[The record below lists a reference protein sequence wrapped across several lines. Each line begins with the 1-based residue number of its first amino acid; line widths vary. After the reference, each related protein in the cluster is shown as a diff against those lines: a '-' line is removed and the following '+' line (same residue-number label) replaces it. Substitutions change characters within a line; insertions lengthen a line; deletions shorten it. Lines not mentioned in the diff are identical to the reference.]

1 MRFIIDALQVDENAV
16 CYCAFTG
23 KAAEVLRK
31 KGNKN
36 CLTLHKLLYDFEP
49 RENGGFFKTPKA
61 ELEYNI
67 IVVDEISM
75 APKGMMD
82 LLFTYDCYV
91 LCLGDPGQIPPLD
104 QKDNNHLLDHP
115 HVFLDQIMRQAQ
127 ESEIIRLSMKIRNG
141 EYLDNFDGKEVKVF
155 PHNKLSTGMLT
166 WADIILTAKNDTR
179 LKVNNQIRKL
189 LGFGDKP
196 QEGDKLIC
204 LRNYWDD
211 FTTTAAPIVN
221 GTIGYVKNLREDVIH
236 IPPRIQTSMRTID
249 IYRADFITDDGILED
264 MQIDKKMLLIGEKT
278 CSWKDSYKLQRA
290 KKNHGELEP
299 KELTYA
305 YAITGHKSQGS
316 EWEKVLV
323 LEENFP
329 FSREEHKRWLYT
341 ACTRASDKLVL
352 IKR

>member
-1 MRFIIDALQVDENAV
+1 M
-16 CYCAFTG
+16 
-23 KAAEVLRK
+23 
-31 KGNKN
+31 
-36 CLTLHKLLYDFEP
+36 
-49 RENGGFFKTPKA
+49 
-61 ELEYNI
+61 
-67 IVVDEISM
+67 
-75 APKGMMD
+75 
-82 LLFTYDCYV
+82 
-91 LCLGDPGQIPPLD
+91 
-104 QKDNNHLLDHP
+104 
-115 HVFLDQIMRQAQ
+115 
-127 ESEIIRLSMKIRNG
+127 
-141 EYLDNFDGKEVKVF
+141 
-155 PHNKLSTGMLT
+155 
-166 WADIILTAKNDTR
+166 
-179 LKVNNQIRKL
+179 
-189 LGFGDKP
+189 
-196 QEGDKLIC
+196 
-204 LRNYWDD
+204 RNYWDD

-341 ACTRASDKLVL
+341 ACTRASSRLVL
-352 IKR
+352 IKQ

>member
-1 MRFIIDALQVDENAV
+1 M
-16 CYCAFTG
+16 
-23 KAAEVLRK
+23 
-31 KGNKN
+31 
-36 CLTLHKLLYDFEP
+36 HKLLYDFEP
-49 RENGGFFKTPKA
+49 RENGGFFRTPKT

-75 APKGMMD
+75 APKEMVE

-91 LCLGDPGQIPPLD
+91 LCLGDPGQLPSLD

-166 WADIILTAKNDTR
+166 WADIVLTAKNDTR

-189 LGFGDKP
+189 RGFGEKP

-221 GTIGYVKNLREDVIH
+221 GTIGYAKNLREDTIY
-236 IPPRIQTSMRTID
+236 IPSRIQTSIRTID
-249 IYRADFITDDGILED
+249 IYRADFITDDGILENI
-264 MQIDKKMLLIGEKT
+264 QIDKKMLLTGEKT

-290 KKNHGELEP
+290 KKNYGELEP

-305 YAITGHKSQGS
+305 YAITYWKAQGS
-316 EWEKVLV
+316 EWDKVLV
-323 LEENFP
+323 LEEAFP
-329 FSREEHKRWLYT
+329 YDRETHKKAMYT
-341 ACTRASDKLVL
+341 ACTRASSRLVL
-352 IKR
+352 VKQ

>member
-1 MRFIIDALQVDENAV
+1 MRFIIDALQVEENAV

-36 CLTLHKLLYDFEP
+36 CLTLHKLLYDFKP

-115 HVFLDQIMRQAQ
+115 HIFLDQIMRQAQ

-155 PHNKLSTGMLT
+155 SHNKLSTGMLT
-166 WADIILTAKNDTR
+166 WADIVLTAKNDTR
-179 LKVNNQIRKL
+179 LKVNNQIREL
-189 LGFGDKP
+189 RGFGDKP
-196 QEGDKLIC
+196 QDGDKLIC

-221 GTIGYVKNLREDVIH
+221 GTIGYIENLREDTIY

-264 MQIDKKMLLIGEKT
+264 MQIDKKMLLTGEKT

-305 YAITGHKSQGS
+305 YAITTHKAQGS